1 MNVAAPV
8 QGGGGGGDHGAPQ
21 RPPKAVQA
29 KYNSGEDKTPFYTET
44 KQLTLD
50 SLHSETCWCYANG
63 NEI

>member
-29 KYNSGEDKTPFYTET
+29 KYNSGEDKTPFYTKT

-50 SLHSETCWCYANG
+50 SLN
-63 NEI
+63 